1 MTPPPRGPQAVPG
14 HDPLAIAVHGP
25 SALRIAQAYLELT
38 KPRIVLLILMTGIP
52 ALLMAAQGLP
62 SPRLFWA
69 TLLGTALAAGAGS
82 SFNHFVDR
90 DIDRLMRRT
99 ERRPLPLGVLRPA
112 QALGFGF
119 TLTALSWAV
128 LAGWTRLPAAAIA
141 MASIFYYAVVYSVW
155 LKRRTPQNIVIGGG
169 AGAMAPLIAWAAV
182 TGRVE
187 LPAVVLAAIVFF
199 WTPPHFWALA
209 LNRRDDYLRA
219 GVPMLPVSHGEEE
232 TRRQIAVYSVAL
244 VPVTLLPVLL
254 RTAGPIYGIPALAMG
269 GAFVARAL
277 RLLRSRSGADAS
289 RLFGFSIVYLF
300 VIFAL
305 LTVDVSVRTLGPR

>member
-1 MTPPPRGPQAVPG
+1 
-14 HDPLAIAVHGP
+14 
-25 SALRIAQAYLELT
+25 
-38 KPRIVLLILMTGIP
+38 
-52 ALLMAAQGLP
+52 
-62 SPRLFWA
+62 
-69 TLLGTALAAGAGS
+69 
-82 SFNHFVDR
+82 
-90 DIDRLMRRT
+90 
-99 ERRPLPLGVLRPA
+99 
-112 QALGFGF
+112 
-119 TLTALSWAV
+119 
-128 LAGWTRLPAAAIA
+128 
-141 MASIFYYAVVYSVW
+141 
-155 LKRRTPQNIVIGGG
+155 
-169 AGAMAPLIAWAAV
+169 MAPLIAWAAV